1 MLVSRFCLGFILL
14 LHQKG
19 SKKIHRKV
27 MNQSIGI
34 DSFKR
39 INPTIDQNT
48 NKRKHTQKNPTNKTT
63 KSKNTHTQIKR
74 ENIKKKS

>member
-1 MLVSRFCLGFILL
+1 
-14 LHQKG
+14 
-19 SKKIHRKV
+19 

-48 NKRKHTQKNPTNKTT
+48 NKRKHTKKNPTNKTT

-74 ENIKKKS
+74 ENIKKKIVKGINKFIFFSGLLLNLILF